1 MTLKCTTYE
10 HTYKFLIRLKN
21 RIYKIKKF
29 SFCTS
34 LICPQETQDS
44 KHTSPNA
51 VRRSKLLQNPS
62 HTHRMRINSLPA
74 SEDWDW
80 EKRAHCNHLT
90 MGYRSTHH
98 CRHCKLSDYTQ
109 RCPEMQGTGLERNS
123 AVKSSQMLLGKAT
136 ILGEEMLT
144 TSYNSSHPRCVCVG
158 GVVLRNLSFQ
168 YQKKFSNPPHPI
180 KHCLP

>member
-1 MTLKCTTYE
+1 MTLKCITYE
-10 HTYKFLIRLKN
+10 HTYKFLIRLQN

-29 SFCTS
+29 SFCTC

-51 VRRSKLLQNPS
+51 VSRSKLLQNPS
-62 HTHRMRINSLPA
+62 HNHRMRINSLLA

-109 RCPEMQGTGLERNS
+109 RCPENARNR
-123 AVKSSQMLLGKAT
+123 AGKQLSSQEGLLLLGKARVWVPEP

-144 TSYNSSHPRCVCVG
+144 TSYNSSHPLFVTHDG
-158 GVVLRNLSFQ
+158 GGGA
-168 YQKKFSNPPHPI
+168 
-180 KHCLP
+180 

>member
-1 MTLKCTTYE
+1 MTLKCITYE
-10 HTYKFLIRLKN
+10 HTYKFLIRLQN

-51 VRRSKLLQNPS
+51 VSRSKLLQNPS
-62 HTHRMRINSLPA
+62 HNHRMRINSLLA

-98 CRHCKLSDYTQ
+98 CRHSKWLHPKMSLKCK
-109 RCPEMQGTGLERNS
+109 EQGW
-123 AVKSSQMLLGKAT
+123 KAAQQSRGFAA
-136 ILGEEMLT
+136 LGEGQSLG
-144 TSYNSSHPRCVCVG
+144 PRTYLRG
-158 GVVLRNLSFQ
+158 GDAHNL
-168 YQKKFSNPPHPI
+168 
-180 KHCLP
+180 L